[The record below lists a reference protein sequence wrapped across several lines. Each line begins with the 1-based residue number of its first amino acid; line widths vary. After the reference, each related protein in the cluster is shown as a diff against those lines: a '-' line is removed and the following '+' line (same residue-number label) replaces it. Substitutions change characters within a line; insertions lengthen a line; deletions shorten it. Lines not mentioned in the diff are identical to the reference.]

1 MASSRVCMKP
11 GCRRRVVW
19 RAGHDPQRHL
29 AGVCYVCWG
38 ERVRESAGPNRQA
51 RRAWRQVARASWCCH
66 CAMTVPWAA
75 HWIAAGHCVVRQEG
89 FKIER
94 PEGRAQLVR
103 GTAIPAPSPTEM
115 RPSRGSTPF
124 EDGPRPSC
132 RTPSPR
138 APGAVASATHAPA
151 SASAD
156 RTAKAEAL
164 ASAGVPQPW
173 RQADRFAREAR
184 HADRVAA
191 LILADNAVLVDGGF
205 IVLKATGG
213 RLAAIGTEV
222 QAAIAR
228 CTNGTKARTEQQGHS
243 SCCPARSADIRTPT
257 QGGQS

>member
-11 GCRRRVVW
+11 GCRRRMVW

-51 RRAWRQVARASWCCH
+51 RHAWRQVARASWCCH

-124 EDGPRPSC
+124 EDGAPSVLPHAKSTDPGRRRIGDARARISFLRPHGKGRGARIC
-132 RTPSPR
+132 R
-138 APGAVASATHAPA
+138 
-151 SASAD
+151 
-156 RTAKAEAL
+156 
-164 ASAGVPQPW
+164 
-173 RQADRFAREAR
+173 
-184 HADRVAA
+184 
-191 LILADNAVLVDGGF
+191 
-205 IVLKATGG
+205 
-213 RLAAIGTEV
+213 
-222 QAAIAR
+222 
-228 CTNGTKARTEQQGHS
+228 
-243 SCCPARSADIRTPT
+243 RTPT
-257 QGGQS
+257 LAPGRPLRPGGSAR